1 MKIIRILILFILL
14 FPISNSFG
22 AMITFNDRTLV
33 AKEDDTSVD
42 DSGDHITGI
51 HFNDDGTK
59 MFVSYHD
66 DHHDTYNHISEYNL
80 TTPFD
85 VSTSSYA
92 GDDERCTLNT
102 GDTTRGPID
111 RVFDLEFSNDGM
123 KVFVARGSLGNDAN
137 DDRVFGFDLTSP
149 YDISTC
155 SFGTNQTSNLDSDAL
170 QNGSNAGDQE
180 DTAERISS
188 NRGKYRIQNIEFN
201 NDGTK
206 LFAIFMGQGQT
217 FEKVIRKT
225 RLLE

>member
-1 MKIIRILILFILL
+1 MSLIKKILIIFFFLL
-14 FPISNSFG
+14 PISNSFG
-22 AMITFNDRTLV
+22 AMLTFVDRTLV
-33 AKEDDTSVD
+33 AKDDSTSVD

-66 DHHDTYNHISEYNL
+66 DFDDTYNHVSEYNL

-102 GDTTRGPID
+102 SDTSYGPIG
-111 RVFDLEFSNDGM
+111 RIFDLEFSNDGM
-123 KVFVARGSLGNDAN
+123 KLFVARGNTNTDAN

-155 SFGTNQTSNLDSDAL
+155 SFGTNQTSNLDSEDL
-170 QNGSNAGDQE
+170 QDNSNAGDQE
-180 DTAERISS
+180 DDEL
-188 NRGKYRIQNIEFN
+188 NRYRIQNIEFS
-201 NDGTK
+201 NDGLK
-206 LFAIFMGQGQT
+206 LFAIFMGQNT
-217 FEKVIRKT
+217 ATT
-225 RLLE
+225 RNLS